1 MTTVTARP
9 RAGTMLA
16 VLLTGQAMA
25 SMDNSI
31 VAVAAP
37 AIRADLGGSGAVQQL
52 VLAGYTLAFAVLVV
66 TGARIGSRYGYQRV
80 FLLGL
85 AGFTVTSLACGL
97 APGAAFLVAA
107 RIAQG
112 AAAAIMTPQVLSLIQ
127 VRFEGAARARAI
139 GLYSMILAL
148 GVAAG
153 QIVGGLV
160 VSLDMGGLSWRPAFL
175 VNVPIGLVLLVVGP
189 RLLPAGTPV
198 PARLDLTG
206 VWLLSAAMVGVVL
219 PLVLGREQGWPAWAW
234 ALPLGGGV
242 ALLAAFVRH
251 ERRVGA
257 PLVDL
262 TVLATRPVRLGLLA
276 CCAVMGCYAAF
287 LFALTLH
294 LQDTLGF
301 SALAAGLAFVPY
313 ATGFATSSLL
323 ARRLPAR
330 VVSVTGPLAFA
341 AAVLAVAGIGQSGW
355 PWGLGSALL
364 LVGGAGHAAGFTPLV
379 TRISPLI
386 RPDQAAS
393 FSAMVSTGALL
404 ASVLGVAA
412 LGAVYLGTGSF
423 ALVAVLIAVLL
434 CGGAASASRV

>member
-1 MTTVTARP
+1 
-9 RAGTMLA
+9 MLA
-16 VLLTGQAMA
+16 VLLAGQAMA

-80 FLLGL
+80 FLFGLG
-85 AGFTVTSLACGL
+85 GFTVTSLACGL

-112 AAAAIMTPQVLSLIQ
+112 AAAAIMAPQVLSLIQ
-127 VRFEGAARARAI
+127 IRLDGAARARAI

-160 VSLDMGGLSWRPAFL
+160 VSIDLGGLSWRPAFL
-175 VNVPIGLVLLVVGP
+175 VNVPIGLALLVLGP
-189 RLLPAGTPV
+189 RLLPAGAAT
-198 PARLDLTG
+198 PARLDLAG

-234 ALPLGGGV
+234 ALGLGGGG
-242 ALLAAFVRH
+242 ALLAAFLRH
-251 ERRVGA
+251 ERRVAA

-262 TVLATRPVRLGLLA
+262 TVLAVRPVRFGLAA

-294 LQDTLGF
+294 LQDRLGF

-313 ATGFATSSLL
+313 ATGFAASSLL

-330 VVSVTGPLAFA
+330 VVPVAGPLAFGA
-341 AAVLAVAGIGQSGW
+341 AALAVAAAGRTGW
-355 PWGLGSALL
+355 PWVLGSALL

-379 TRISPLI
+379 TRISPLV
-386 RPDQAAS
+386 RQDQAAS
-393 FSAMVSTGALL
+393 FSALVSTGSLL

-423 ALVAVLIAVLL
+423 PLVAALIAVLL